1 MDAGAEY
8 LKNRA
13 IKQVADRGYFDFYR
27 QKMANAKENYER
39 ALRNGNR
46 AAANRFD
53 QLYRR
58 TANELNQLVGQESK
72 RFLNI
77 IDAGASA
84 FNNLILGKEDDVK
97 DVVFGEC

>member
-1 MDAGAEY
+1 MGSQVIENGTD
-8 LKNRA
+8 
-13 IKQVADRGYFDFYR
+13 IKWD
-27 QKMANAKENYER
+27 
-39 ALRNGNR
+39 
-46 AAANRFD
+46 NRFD

-84 FNNLILGKEDDVK
+84 FNNLILGKDDDVK